1 LDEFSVPNFLA
12 NCRPKT
18 TDMHIFI
25 WILSKDNNLGI
36 YGRTK

>member
-25 WILSKDNNLGI
+25 
-36 YGRTK
+36 